1 MTDDSLVDKDLIW
14 HPGDG
19 KISAAQMN
27 AIRTRHANAIRPIP
41 HRTAMG
47 HEHFMAD
54 ADRGALLAEL
64 DRLHAVPDETQ
75 LDRGFGNCPHCRSP
89 LVTRCH
95 ECLNEISRDEAHAAG
110 WRMDHLSGFG
120 CIALCPDHK

>member
-19 KISAAQMN
+19 EISAAQMN

-41 HRTAMG
+41 HRTAIG

-64 DRLHAVPDETQ
+64 DRLYWKLEPREPNEHQ
-75 LDRGFGNCPHCRSP
+75 IDRGFGDCPKCR
-89 LVTRCH
+89 
-95 ECLNEISRDEAHAAG
+95 
-110 WRMDHLSGFG
+110 
-120 CIALCPDHK
+120 

>member
-1 MTDDSLVDKDLIW
+1 MADSSDSLVDKDLLW
-14 HPGDG
+14 HPGTGD
-19 KISAAQMN
+19 ISPAQMD

-64 DRLHAVPDETQ
+64 DRLQAQVRQQPYGIREECPDEYCT
-75 LDRGFGNCPHCRSP
+75 
-89 LVTRCH
+89 
-95 ECLNEISRDEAHAAG
+95 G
-110 WRMDHLSGFG
+110 WKDSGV
-120 CIALCPDHK
+120 CPDEPRYRHHERA